1 MDQDNEDDD
10 DTSTSTTSSKKKSK
24 SKAKSKKRSSNDAAS
39 TDHAATAASNDFGPD
54 CTVSIGSGDGATS
67 LRADRFVLASRSEF
81 FRACLG
87 EGKSSFL
94 EGGAGRVTLDVPPP
108 LPSAAASRALMG
120 FVYTGSLTRDD
131 DNSSGASSLSSSS
144 SSLSPKD
151 ALDVLHATGHSDEGG
166 GYLQLSDNQ
175 ALRSQA
181 RALIAAGLEDGS
193 AFSLLRRSRA
203 MGQQEATEPI
213 VGHLLRAGCGARP
226 TDGAAVDE
234 EGAWAASEEWWN
246 DKQEIAMCHEIID
259 ELMSSRE

>member
-1 MDQDNEDDD
+1 
-10 DTSTSTTSSKKKSK
+10 
-24 SKAKSKKRSSNDAAS
+24 
-39 TDHAATAASNDFGPD
+39 
-54 CTVSIGSGDGATS
+54 
-67 LRADRFVLASRSEF
+67 
-81 FRACLG
+81 
-87 EGKSSFL
+87 
-94 EGGAGRVTLDVPPP
+94 
-108 LPSAAASRALMG
+108 MG

-131 DNSSGASSLSSSS
+131 DSGGASSLSSSSSSSSS

-193 AFSLLRRSRA
+193 AFALLRRVHA
-203 MGQQEATEPI
+203 MGQQEAKGPI
-213 VGHLLRAGCGARP
+213 MGHVMEAGCGARP
-226 TDGAAVDE
+226 TDGGVVDE